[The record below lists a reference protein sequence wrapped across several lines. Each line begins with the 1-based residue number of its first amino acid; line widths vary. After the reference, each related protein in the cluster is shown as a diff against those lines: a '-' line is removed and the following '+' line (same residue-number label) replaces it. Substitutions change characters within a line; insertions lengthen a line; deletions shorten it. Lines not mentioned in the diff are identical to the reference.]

1 MNPRR
6 KQRLTVVALIGLLVA
21 SAIGLMLYALNDSID
36 LFYTPSEIIEGKNG
50 QKPQVG
56 QRLRIG
62 GMVVPGTVS
71 RDPDSLAVS
80 FDLVDTG
87 PAVTVTFTGI
97 LPDLFREGQGIV
109 ATGVLTDSRQINAQE
124 VLAKH
129 DEEYMPPELA
139 EKMKGIKHV
148 KPENKSGYGSSDAS
162 SYNDK
167 SYDASS
173 YEKSTY
179 ESGVSGN
186 KPSKADSTT
195 SMNEGQ

>member
-6 KQRLTVVALIGLLVA
+6 KQRLAVIGAVSLLV
-21 SAIGLMLYALNDSID
+21 SGAIGLMLYALNDSID
-36 LFYTPSEIIEGKNG
+36 LFYTPSEIVEGKNG
-50 QKPQVG
+50 QRPQVG

-62 GMVVPGTVS
+62 GLVVPGTVS
-71 RDPDSLAVS
+71 RDSESLAVS

-87 PAVTVTFTGI
+87 PAVTVTYSGI

-109 ATGVLTDSRQINAQE
+109 ATGVLVTENTIKAQE

-148 KPENKSGYGSSDAS
+148 KPENMGGL
-162 SYNDK
+162 
-167 SYDASS
+167 
-173 YEKSTY
+173 
-179 ESGVSGN
+179 
-186 KPSKADSTT
+186 
-195 SMNEGQ
+195 Q

>member
-6 KQRLTVVALIGLLVA
+6 KQRLTVVGIIGFLVV

-62 GMVVPGTVS
+62 GMVVPGSVK
-71 RDPDSLAVS
+71 RDQESLAVS
-80 FDLVDTG
+80 FDLIDTG
-87 PAVTVTFTGI
+87 PTVTVTYTGI

-109 ATGVLTDSRQINAQE
+109 ATGILTGEKNIKAQE

-148 KPENKSGYGSSDAS
+148 KPDNMP
-162 SYNDK
+162 
-167 SYDASS
+167 S
-173 YEKSTY
+173 YE
-179 ESGVSGN
+179 
-186 KPSKADSTT
+186 STT
-195 SMNEGQ
+195 GTGGK